1 MHAPKPCPRRVWFAV
16 ALALLSGVTAIAHAA
31 DGDPDPTFAGNGLA
45 IHAWPV
51 DTIQSEAE
59 SGAVAADGSVIA
71 AGRISYP
78 DGVQRRAV
86 TLLRWRPDGT
96 PDPGFGT
103 AGMVR
108 LDLDPTPQIN
118 EAIVGIYPQAGGKL
132 LVLAGTQVAEAMA
145 TRPVLVSV
153 NADGSPDTAYG
164 PGGMRSV
171 DIGQWQSEG
180 DFQLRVAGVQ
190 PDGKIL
196 IGATLVT
203 DDSYHILLGR
213 VLPDAGLDTSFG
225 VNGWRALGADS
236 LGNWGPQA
244 ITVDDLGRILVAGQV
259 DDGPTDYPAVFRVT
273 ASGAVDS
280 SFGDPADG
288 GAVVLVGL
296 AGSWTARAVVA
307 TRRALVGGLVQ
318 RRIFLAI
325 SAGSP
330 NRTAIVALAND
341 GAIATGFGSNG
352 YLDLTREQGSRI
364 TALAMR
370 NDQRLV
376 ASGFIIP
383 NGSSR
388 ADLYVARITF
398 GGALDT
404 GFDGNG
410 VARYP
415 IDADGI
421 SNDTTAALLLSGQ
434 RPVVIAQVYN
444 NTAARY
450 HTAALRLRSD
460 HIFEHGFEF
469 R

>member
-1 MHAPKPCPRRVWFAV
+1 MHAPKPYQPRAWLIG
-16 ALALLSGVTAIAHAA
+16 ALALLLCTTAAHAD

-45 IHAWPV
+45 IHAWPI
-51 DTIQSEAE
+51 DTLQSETGT
-59 SGAVAADGSVIA
+59 GAVAPDGSVIA
-71 AGRISYP
+71 AGEISYP
-78 DGVQRRAV
+78 DGLQRRAV

-103 AGMVR
+103 AGVVR
-108 LDLDPTPQIN
+108 LDLDPTPQIH
-118 EAIVGIYPQAGGKL
+118 ETIIGVYPQPGGKL
-132 LVLAGTQVAEAMA
+132 LVLAGVQVPDAMA
-145 TRPVLVSV
+145 TRPVLVSL
-153 NADGSPDTAYG
+153 NANGSPDTTFG

-171 DIGQWQSEG
+171 DIAQWQAQG

-196 IGATLVT
+196 LGATLVT
-203 DDSYHILLGR
+203 DDGYHILLGR
-213 VLPDAGLDTSFG
+213 VLPDAGIDTGFG
-225 VNGWRALGADS
+225 INGWRALGADNP
-236 LGNWGPQA
+236 GDWGPQA
-244 ITVDDLGRILVAGQV
+244 ISVDDLGRILVAGQV
-259 DDGPTDYPAVFRVT
+259 DDGPVDYPAVFRVT
-273 ASGAVDS
+273 ANGALDSG
-280 SFGDPADG
+280 FGDPADG
-288 GAVVLVGL
+288 AVVLDGL
-296 AGSWTARAVVA
+296 AGSWSARAVVA
-307 TRRALVGGLVQ
+307 NRRAIPGGLMQ

-330 NRTAIVALAND
+330 NRTSIVALAND
-341 GAIATGFGSNG
+341 GSIATTFGSNG

-370 NDQRLV
+370 DDQRLV

-398 GGALDT
+398 AGALDT

-410 VARYP
+410 VARYA
-415 IDADGI
+415 IDQDGI

-450 HTAALRLRSD
+450 YTAALRLRSD
-460 HIFEHGFEF
+460 HLFAHGFQF